1 MTKKMNEQEKLAK
14 RPSKEQIIYAN
25 ILVIGVW
32 SGIAILFTTYF
43 IYVLGWLPP
52 HVDTTMVTQLWGK
65 GVNEYLELTHS
76 PHGWG
81 WVSLVGKGDF
91 LNYLGFV
98 LLAMMTV
105 ICYIVL
111 LKGYLA
117 KKDWIYASIAFLE
130 ILVLSLAAS
139 GIFGSGG
146 H

>member
-1 MTKKMNEQEKLAK
+1 MNEQDKMAT
-14 RPSKEQIIYAN
+14 RPSREQVIYAN

-32 SGIAILFTTYF
+32 SGIAIMFTTYF
-43 IYVLGWLPP
+43 IYAFGLLPT
-52 HVDTTMVTQLWGK
+52 HVDTTLITQLWGK

-81 WVSLVGKGDF
+81 WVALIGKGDF
-91 LNYLGFV
+91 LNYVGFV
-98 LLAMMTV
+98 LLALMTI

-117 KKDWIYASIAFLE
+117 KKDWIYATIALLE
-130 ILVLSLAAS
+130 ILVLSVAAS
-139 GIFGSGG
+139 GLLGSGG